1 MSDINARLDSIF
13 DDVPAVP
20 VLTIDEPESAIPL
33 GRALA
38 GGGLNVVEVT
48 LRTPAALGAIEAMR
62 SVDGLVVG
70 AGTVIDAS
78 DLHRAAEAGAAFA
91 VSPGATDALYRA
103 AAESGVPLLPGVAT
117 ASDIM
122 QGIGHGWKRFK
133 FFPAEAAGGRAALR
147 AFGGP
152 FPSVR
157 FCPTGGIAS
166 TDAPDYR
173 RLTNVL
179 TVGGSWMVPA
189 DAVSAGD
196 WDRIEALARDCA
208 NLMADD

>member
-1 MSDINARLDSIF
+1 MTDINARLDSIF
-13 DDVPAVP
+13 DEVPAVP
-20 VLTIDEPESAIPL
+20 VLTIDEPETAVPL

-38 GGGLNVVEVT
+38 AGGLNVVEVT
-48 LRTPAALGAIEAMR
+48 LRTPVALEAIEAMH

-70 AGTVIDAS
+70 AGTVIEPS
-78 DLHRAAEAGAAFA
+78 DLDRAEAAGAAFA

-103 AAESGVPLLPGVAT
+103 AAERAVAMLPGVAT

-122 QGIGHGWKRFK
+122 KGMGHGWKRFK

-152 FPSVR
+152 FRSVR
-157 FCPTGGIAS
+157 FCPTGGIDS
-166 TDAPDYR
+166 GDAPDYL
-173 RLTNVL
+173 RLSNVL

-189 DAVSAGD
+189 DAVSVGD
-196 WDRIEALARDCA
+196 WDRIEALARDCV
-208 NLMADD
+208 NLMTGG